1 MTHSKLN
8 LRSSQPGGM
17 SEVLVEFMEPYLKAT
32 SEQPLASLQEMP
44 GKLVTV
50 AVFAWNLSF
59 MPEERRRNTI
69 DQVVASMSGGSEP
82 LRTDMRQVFSVL
94 VERRLRDFSEHELL
108 VVDFEVVGRDDGH
121 QLVVKAVAE
130 IPEE

>member
-1 MTHSKLN
+1 M
-8 LRSSQPGGM
+8 
-17 SEVLVEFMEPYLKAT
+17 EFMEPYLKAT